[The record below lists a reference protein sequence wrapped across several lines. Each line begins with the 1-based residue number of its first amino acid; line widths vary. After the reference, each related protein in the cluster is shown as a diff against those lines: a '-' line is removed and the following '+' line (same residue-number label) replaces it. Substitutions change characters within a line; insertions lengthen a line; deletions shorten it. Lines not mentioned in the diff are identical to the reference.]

1 MANESPLLIDGNLL
15 SGADYRNSTLSGTT
29 HSGKYGSAQFQA
41 VRLSSCTDRTILL
54 CTAAG
59 QSVYGILQNKPNS
72 GDAAAVAFM
81 GVTKALAGNTVTP
94 GATLQVDSSGC
105 LVPYSSATG
114 INKVGYA
121 LEGATVGQVFTMA
134 LYGFGGNVGGNT

>member
-1 MANESPLLIDGNLL
+1 MATDSPLLRDGTIL

-29 HSGKYGSAQFQA
+29 HSGQNGSPQFQA
-41 VRLSSCTDRTILL
+41 VRLSSSTDKTILL

-59 QSVYGILQNKPNS
+59 QTVYGILQNKPAL
-72 GDAAAVAFM
+72 GDAADVGIFGITKAVA
-81 GVTKALAGNTVTP
+81 GGTVTP

-105 LVPYSSATG
+105 LVAYSSATG

-121 LEGATVGQVFTMA
+121 LEGASVGQVFSMA
-134 LYGFGGNVGGNT
+134 LYGFGGNMGGNT